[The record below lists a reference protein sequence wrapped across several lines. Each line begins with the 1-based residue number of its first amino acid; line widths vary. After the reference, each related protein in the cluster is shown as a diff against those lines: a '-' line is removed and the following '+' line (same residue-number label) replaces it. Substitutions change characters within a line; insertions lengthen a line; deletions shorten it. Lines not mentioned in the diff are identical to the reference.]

1 MRYATDLRDGDAFR
15 SDGRT
20 VTVFGRPVHKG
31 NRVRITIAEGLY
43 PVIFDL
49 YEPVPVPFVRACP
62 ECGLTFDL
70 SNTDDANAWFYGHD
84 CEA

>member
-1 MRYATDLRDGDAFR
+1 MRYAT
-15 SDGRT
+15 
-20 VTVFGRPVHKG
+20 
-31 NRVRITIAEGLY
+31 
-43 PVIFDL
+43 
-49 YEPVPVPFVRACP
+49 CP